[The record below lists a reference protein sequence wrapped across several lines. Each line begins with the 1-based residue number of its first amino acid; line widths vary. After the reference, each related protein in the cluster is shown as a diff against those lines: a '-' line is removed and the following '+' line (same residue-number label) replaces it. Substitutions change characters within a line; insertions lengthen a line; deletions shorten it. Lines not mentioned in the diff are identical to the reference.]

1 MNNICKK
8 LLALFCCL
16 TIALLLTSCEENEEF
31 LSLTQDLEEKLMVG
45 SWKLTAASTNSPCYV
60 NEDDD
65 VEKLI
70 NDLPTTMTS
79 VDIVKGA
86 ATFHFSSPVTYTIRT
101 VGEDNLYHDITNMVT
116 SITAKINER
125 NKIDG
130 LKAKVDYSDNYTKKT
145 LQFIQYPENWFDG
158 DISLYGKSE
167 KESRQ
172 NDHLISRRINR

>member
-1 MNNICKK
+1 M
-8 LLALFCCL
+8 
-16 TIALLLTSCEENEEF
+16 
-31 LSLTQDLEEKLMVG
+31 
-45 SWKLTAASTNSPCYV
+45 TAASTNSPCYV

-167 KESRQ
+167 KKADRMI
-172 NDHLISRRINR
+172 ISLAGGSTDDGAWFEFVPK